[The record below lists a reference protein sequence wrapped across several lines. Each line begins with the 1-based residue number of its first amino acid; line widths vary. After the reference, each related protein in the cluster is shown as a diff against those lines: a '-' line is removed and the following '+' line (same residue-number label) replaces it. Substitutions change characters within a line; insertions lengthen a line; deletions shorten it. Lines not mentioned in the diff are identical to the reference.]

1 MPCNI
6 LPLAHN
12 AIVSHDP
19 AIACRHHLLHGDPAT
34 QIVQFAEDEGV
45 DLIVMG
51 THGRT
56 GLKHLLMGSV
66 AEHVLR
72 HARCPVL
79 VVRLRPAQEPR
90 LKEPVVLPPPPPR
103 LM

>member
-56 GLKHLLMGSV
+56 GLKRLFHGCV
-66 AEHVLR
+66 AAAVVR
-72 HARCPVL
+72 RAACPVFTIKQPHEEL
-79 VVRLRPAQEPR
+79 VSH
-90 LKEPVVLPPPPPR
+90 
-103 LM
+103 